1 MLTTP
6 TLRYVPEPGLKP
18 TDPNF
23 YQFNKVFEAFKVKHS
38 DVCECVHILLLLI
51 ISLLMVIKVIRVMAH
66 ILLVLKLL
74 K

>member
-38 DVCECVHILLLLI
+38 DVYECVHFLLL
-51 ISLLMVIKVIRVMAH
+51 SSH
-66 ILLVLKLL
+66 H
-74 K
+74 